1 MSELRKINEKVAG
14 IDIGSTQFFVST
26 DGETV
31 RVYETFT
38 ESIKKMICDLKS
50 EEIVSVAIE
59 ATGILWVSLHDMLEA
74 SGIEVYLVNSYHAR
88 NVPAQKTDSKD
99 CRWLQTLHSYGLLKK
114 SFIPSEEIREL
125 RTYVRQREELIENAA
140 KEIQHMQRAFELM
153 NIKLHNVISEIKGKS
168 GMLVIE
174 SILLG
179 EKDPEKLAKHC
190 DLRIKK
196 EKHPMI
202 VESLKGNY
210 KKEYLFLLKQGYQC
224 YMFFQS
230 QITACDKEIET
241 LLKKITSI
249 FPDPPSSKPCPSR
262 HNHPQIEGLHEMLVK
277 ISGGGNATVLPG
289 ISDKTLLKLVAELGS
304 DLSKWANVKHFTSWL
319 GLCPWKKQS
328 GKMRRHKRNPAKQK
342 LARYSGNLQ

>member
-114 SFIPSEEIREL
+114 S
-125 RTYVRQREELIENAA
+125 A
-140 KEIQHMQRAFELM
+140 
-153 NIKLHNVISEIKGKS
+153 
-168 GMLVIE
+168 
-174 SILLG
+174 
-179 EKDPEKLAKHC
+179 
-190 DLRIKK
+190 
-196 EKHPMI
+196 
-202 VESLKGNY
+202 
-210 KKEYLFLLKQGYQC
+210 LLK
-224 YMFFQS
+224 
-230 QITACDKEIET
+230 
-241 LLKKITSI
+241 
-249 FPDPPSSKPCPSR
+249 
-262 HNHPQIEGLHEMLVK
+262 
-277 ISGGGNATVLPG
+277 
-289 ISDKTLLKLVAELGS
+289 
-304 DLSKWANVKHFTSWL
+304 
-319 GLCPWKKQS
+319 
-328 GKMRRHKRNPAKQK
+328 
-342 LARYSGNLQ
+342 